1 MDLAGVLAL
10 QVLLKVLTFS
20 RLANSLVSVNNSSWT
35 AIMRLDLAYMCYYL

>member
-20 RLANSLVSVNNSSWT
+20 RLANSLVSVNNSSSIV
-35 AIMRLDLAYMCYYL
+35 IMRLDLASLCYYL